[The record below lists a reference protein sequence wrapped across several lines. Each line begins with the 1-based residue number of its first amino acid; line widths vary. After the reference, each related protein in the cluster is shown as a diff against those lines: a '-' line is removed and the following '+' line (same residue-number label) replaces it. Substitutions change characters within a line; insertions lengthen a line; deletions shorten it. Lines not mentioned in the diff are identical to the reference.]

1 MVRTRTFLIVVLA
14 LGAVTVGFTGDH
26 WPHWRGPTHN
36 GVSDETDLPLHW
48 NAKENIAWKLDL
60 PGRSGATP
68 IIWGNRVFV
77 NVSNGDSIELW
88 CVDRKTGDVMWKK
101 ILGGGNR
108 RIRKH
113 NHATPSPVTD
123 GESLWV
129 MTGTGLLRRLDF
141 DGNEIWLRDIQ
152 ADHGA
157 FGLNWGYGSS
167 PLLHEDFLYIQ
178 VLHGMRTDD
187 PSYMLRINKN
197 TGKTLWRV
205 ERPTQARR
213 ESPDS
218 YTTPQLVKTARGLEL
233 VITGGDC
240 VTGHDLETGKELWR
254 ANGLNP
260 RNRGNFRLVASAL
273 ILEDMVFAPSRQRP
287 LLALRAGGTGDVTTS
302 HLLWS
307 TNNGPDVP
315 TPVSD
320 GKYLY
325 VVRDN
330 GVLYCYDART
340 GEEVYGGQRLK
351 SGTHSSSPVLA
362 DGKIYF
368 TNENGVTTVI
378 KAGPSFEIL
387 AENNLNDYTLSSP
400 AMVAGQIFIRS
411 DFALWAIGQAKD

>member
-1 MVRTRTFLIVVLA
+1 M
-14 LGAVTVGFTGDH
+14 
-26 WPHWRGPTHN
+26 
-36 GVSDETDLPLHW
+36 
-48 NAKENIAWKLDL
+48 
-60 PGRSGATP
+60 
-68 IIWGNRVFV
+68 
-77 NVSNGDSIELW
+77 
-88 CVDRKTGDVMWKK
+88 
-101 ILGGGNR
+101 
-108 RIRKH
+108 
-113 NHATPSPVTD
+113 
-123 GESLWV
+123 
-129 MTGTGLLRRLDF
+129 
-141 DGNEIWLRDIQ
+141 
-152 ADHGA
+152 
-157 FGLNWGYGSS
+157 
-167 PLLHEDFLYIQ
+167 
-178 VLHGMRTDD
+178 
-187 PSYMLRINKN
+187 
-197 TGKTLWRV
+197 
-205 ERPTQARR
+205 
-213 ESPDS
+213 
-218 YTTPQLVKTARGLEL
+218 EL

-351 SGTHSSSPVLA
+351 SGTYSSSPVLA

>member
-1 MVRTRTFLIVVLA
+1 MRTRLFLSVILM
-14 LGAVTVGFTGDH
+14 LSTVTAGFTGDN
-26 WPHWRGPTHN
+26 WPHWRGPLRN
-36 GVSDETDLPLHW
+36 GVSDETNLPLKW
-48 NAKENIAWKLDL
+48 STEENVAWKVDL

-68 IIWGNRVFV
+68 IIWGDRIFV
-77 NVSNGDSIELW
+77 NVSDGDSIELW
-88 CVDRKTGDVMWKK
+88 CVNRRTGDVMWKK
-101 ILGGGNR
+101 VLGGGNR

-123 GESLWV
+123 GKSVWV

-141 DGNEIWLRDIQ
+141 DGNEIWKRDIQ
-152 ADHGA
+152 SDHGP

-167 PLLHEDFLYIQ
+167 PLLHEDSIYIQ

-187 PSYMLRINKN
+187 PSYLLRIKKA

-218 YTTPQLVKTARGLEL
+218 YTTPQLVKTDRGPEL

-240 VTGHDLETGKELWR
+240 ITGHDLETGKELWR

-260 RNRGNFRLVASAL
+260 RNRGNYRIVASAL
-273 ILEDMVFAPSRQRP
+273 ILDDIVFAPSRGRP
-287 LLALRAGGTGDVTTS
+287 LLVVRAGGSGDVTTS
-302 HLLWS
+302 HFLWE

-330 GVLYCYDART
+330 GVMFCYDART
-340 GEEVYGGQRLK
+340 GAEIYGRHRLK
-351 SGTHSSSPVLA
+351 PGTYSSSPVLA
-362 DGKIYF
+362 DGRIYL
-368 TNENGVTTVI
+368 TNEGGVTTVI
-378 KAGPSFEIL
+378 RQGPEFEVL
-387 AENNLNDYTLSSP
+387 AENDLDGYTLSSP
-400 AMVAGQIFIRS
+400 AIVNGQIFIRT
-411 DFALWAIGQAKD
+411 DFALWAVGQPRD

>member
-1 MVRTRTFLIVVLA
+1 MLTRLFLSVVLMLSTLTA
-14 LGAVTVGFTGDH
+14 GFTGDN
-26 WPHWRGPTHN
+26 WPHWRGPLRN
-36 GVSDETDLPLHW
+36 GVSDETNLPLKW
-48 NAKENIAWKLDL
+48 STDENVAWKLDL

-68 IIWGNRVFV
+68 IIWGDRIFL
-77 NVSNGDSIELW
+77 NVSDGDSIELW
-88 CVDRKTGDVMWKK
+88 CVNRRTGDVMWKK
-101 ILGGGNR
+101 VLGGGNR

-123 GESLWV
+123 GESVWV

-141 DGNEIWLRDIQ
+141 DGNEIWKRDIQ
-152 ADHGA
+152 GDHGP

-167 PLLHEDFLYIQ
+167 PLLHEDSIYIQ

-187 PSYMLRINKN
+187 PSYLLRIKKA

-218 YTTPQLVKTARGLEL
+218 YTTPQLVQTDRGLEL

-240 VTGHDLETGKELWR
+240 ITGHDLETGEELWR

-260 RNRGNFRLVASAL
+260 RNSGNYRIVASAL
-273 ILEDMVFAPSRQRP
+273 VLDDIVFAPSRGRP
-287 LLALRAGGTGDVTTS
+287 LLVVRAGGSGDVTTS
-302 HLLWS
+302 HLLWE

-320 GKYLY
+320 GRYLY

-330 GVLYCYDART
+330 GVMFCYDART
-340 GEEVYGGQRLK
+340 GEEIYGRHRLK
-351 SGTHSSSPVLA
+351 PGTYSSSPVLA
-362 DGKIYF
+362 DGRIYL
-368 TNENGVTTVI
+368 TNEGGVTTVI
-378 KAGPSFEIL
+378 RQGPVFEVL
-387 AENNLNDYTLSSP
+387 AENDLDGYTLSSP
-400 AMVAGQIFIRS
+400 AIVNGQIFIRT
-411 DFALWAIGQAKD
+411 DFALWAVGQPRD